1 MKLYTAQSLVNEV
14 RRHINIAG
22 YTCFSKVIA
31 PYVRT
36 YATQTGGNK
45 NQFTFVDET
54 TYTEVVNTAIRARKA
69 NPADIEKADKDFALL
84 VQNIEKPSVERVY
97 TLIDVA
103 NDSQL
108 NPTSAYMWLR
118 NSIKTPDCLL
128 PFKFLETNSIRVQ
141 VLDEYGYK
149 NAIEYVNE
157 YGPKRYTRETGEK
170 KPEIETEPED
180 AEGVEKEGTGLGQCR
195 YTSLEAIYTAMSNK
209 FGFEYHQSRTC
220 LNGISDYLPMCRV
233 RRGKQYDRFFT
244 IEVADELI
252 KLIESCDSSK
262 DFVRKAINLYEHSD
276 IQELYSIT
284 DVAQS
289 VNYSFKMHDYSPL
302 LVFAYSLG
310 IGGRFKDRAGY
321 LFTAE
326 EKEQFVSAYNQKHA
340 KPETPKAEPQ
350 PKLEPIAQPK
360 TDDGLVHLCIS
371 GLDLKLG
378 RVEALKIAQSIMNQ
392 LA

>member
-14 RRHINIAG
+14 RRHINIMG

-36 YATQTGGNK
+36 YVTQTEGNR
-45 NQFTFVDET
+45 NQFAFVDET
-54 TYTEVVNTAIRARKA
+54 TYNEVVNTAIRARKA

-84 VQNIEKPSVERVY
+84 VQDIEKPSVERIY
-97 TLIDVA
+97 TLVDVA
-103 NDSQL
+103 NDSQI
-108 NPTSAYMWLR
+108 NSSSAYIWLR
-118 NSIKTPDCLL
+118 NSLKIPDYL
-128 PFKFLETNSIRVQ
+128 PVKFIETNSTRLQ
-141 VLDEYGYK
+141 VLDADEYK
-149 NAIEYVNE
+149 KAIEYVNE
-157 YGPKRYTRETGEK
+157 YGPKPRPRETSEE
-170 KPEIETEPED
+170 KPEIEPES
-180 AEGVEKEGTGLGQCR
+180 ENVEVVKREGTGLGQCR
-195 YTSLEAIYTAMSNK
+195 YTSLETIYTALSNK
-209 FGFEYHQSRTC
+209 FGFEYHQARTC
-220 LNGISDYLPMCRV
+220 LNGISDYVPMCKA

-244 IEVADELI
+244 IEVAEKILD
-252 KLIESCDSSK
+252 LIENCDSSK
-262 DFVRKAINLYEHSD
+262 DFVRKAINLYEHSEV
-276 IQELYSIT
+276 QELYSIT
-284 DVAQS
+284 EVAQS
-289 VNYSFKMHDYSPL
+289 FNYNFKLHDYSPL

-310 IGGRFKDRAGY
+310 IGGGFKDRSGY

-326 EKEQFVSAYNQKHA
+326 EKEQFIEAYKQKYS
-340 KPETPKAEPQ
+340 KSEQTKAEPQ